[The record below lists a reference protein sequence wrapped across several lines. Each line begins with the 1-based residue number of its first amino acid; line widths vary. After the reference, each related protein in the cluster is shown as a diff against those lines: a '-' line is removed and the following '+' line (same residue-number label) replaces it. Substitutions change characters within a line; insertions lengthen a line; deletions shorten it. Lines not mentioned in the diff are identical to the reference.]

1 LFLSFE
7 QKQSFFKDDIVQMQ
21 TMETSL
27 SNELL
32 EGEELIWSGRPIE
45 GRKGMTPPAR
55 RLQIVARIYVV
66 LGLVLMLVVLIVEIL
81 IGDLSAGRETF
92 IFLPGFFIIIL
103 GICMFLISKISTN
116 FAPKATLYAITTQ
129 RIIILHDGRE
139 LRVMSFDKRA
149 IKQVQRVEHPDGSG
163 DLVFFSVPVSPGVYG
178 NSAGNTGIQS
188 AFRAIS
194 NVHLV
199 ERKLLAGM
207 GQAIN
212 E

>member
-1 LFLSFE
+1 
-7 QKQSFFKDDIVQMQ
+7 MQ

-45 GRKGMTPPAR
+45 GRKGMTSPAH

-66 LGLVLMLVVLIVEIL
+66 LGLVLMLVALIIEIL
-81 IGDLSAGRETF
+81 IGDLSAGRESF
-92 IFLPGFFIIIL
+92 LFLPGFFIIIL
-103 GICMFLISKISTN
+103 GIGLVLMSKIGNN
-116 FAPKATLYAITTQ
+116 FAPKTTLYAITTQ
-129 RIIILHDGRE
+129 RIIILHSGRE

-163 DLVFFSVPVSPGVYG
+163 DLVFFSVPVSPSVYG
-178 NSAGNTGIQS
+178 NSAGHAGIQS
-188 AFRAIS
+188 AFRTIS

-199 ERKLLAGM
+199 ERKLLAGIV
-207 GQAIN
+207 QTIN